1 MPKLSLGRKH
11 WACVG
16 AALVQKSAVVE
27 KRRTSRGARGL
38 LGRLTCRTAS
48 TVTEYAVIAAIVS
61 IAGVLLLIAIGNRTN
76 ALLDQMNS
84 NFPK

>member
-1 MPKLSLGRKH
+1 MPKLPSARLHR
-11 WACVG
+11 ACVG
-16 AALVQKSAVVE
+16 AAFVQESAVAE
-27 KRRTSRGARGL
+27 KRRTSGEARGL

-76 ALLDQMNS
+76 SLLDQMNS